1 LAQKKSADTPLAL
14 AGDLDRLADSR
25 LLLEWV
31 LEQTCTPQAPAQPL
45 DKLVKK
51 VDQPLRDP
59 LAAAV
64 ERRLQDRSLP
74 DTVGAVAVKGKSRL
88 YLKRMPPPKE
98 PVAELAEKLVQAL
111 RARRDR
117 GEYPVPFRQLLDDA
131 AAGADP
137 KLLKKALKHE
147 AYEQHVV
154 RVE

>member
-1 LAQKKSADTPLAL
+1 MAPKRNEAAELADKMVQTLRAQRDRGEDAYPLTLGRLAELADPGAAADLRARAAKSKAFTGRVVLAQKKSADTPLAL

-64 ERRLQDRSLP
+64 
-74 DTVGAVAVKGKSRL
+74 
-88 YLKRMPPPKE
+88 
-98 PVAELAEKLVQAL
+98 
-111 RARRDR
+111 
-117 GEYPVPFRQLLDDA
+117 
-131 AAGADP
+131 
-137 KLLKKALKHE
+137 
-147 AYEQHVV
+147 
-154 RVE
+154 